1 MTPTATPTALV
12 VDDATTMRKF
22 HRSVLEEAGFAVVE
36 AMDGVAALE
45 QMLEAPRRFGLVLAD
60 VNMPGLD
67 GYALVRRLRAEATL
81 AALPV
86 IMITTEREPRDA
98 ERGFAAGANLF
109 LVKPVRPE
117 RLAAVARAI
126 FAPAGAGPAA

>member
-1 MTPTATPTALV
+1 MTHRRTALV

-22 HRSVLEEAGFAVVE
+22 HRSVLEQAGFAVAE
-36 AMDGVAALE
+36 AMDGVQALE
-45 QMLEAPRRFGLVLAD
+45 QMLHDPRRFGLVVAD

-67 GYALVRRLRAEATL
+67 GYALVGRLRAEAAL
-81 AALPV
+81 AGLPV

-109 LVKPVRPE
+109 LAKPVRPE
-117 RLAAVARAI
+117 RLAAFAQAI
-126 FAPAGAGPAA
+126 SVQAGAEPMA

>member
-1 MTPTATPTALV
+1 MTPSRTALV

-22 HRSVLEEAGFAVVE
+22 HRSVLEQAGFAVAE
-36 AMDGVAALE
+36 ALDGVQALE
-45 QMLEAPRRFGLVLAD
+45 QMLQAPRRFGLVLTD

-67 GYALVRRLRAEATL
+67 GYALAGRIRAEPGLEAM
-81 AALPV
+81 PV

-117 RLAAVARAI
+117 HLAAFAQAI
-126 FAPAGAGPAA
+126 SVPSGAEPAA

>member
-1 MTPTATPTALV
+1 MTPTYTALAPTVLV

-22 HRSVLEEAGFAVVE
+22 HRSVLEQAGFAVVE
-36 AMDGVAALE
+36 AMDGVQALE
-45 QMLEAPRRFGLVLAD
+45 QILEAPRRFGLVVAD

-67 GYALVRRLRAEATL
+67 GYALVQRLRAEAAL

-86 IMITTEREPRDA
+86 IMITTDREPRDT

-109 LVKPVRPE
+109 LAKPVRPE
-117 RLAAVARAI
+117 RLSAFARAI
-126 FAPAGAGPAA
+126 AEPAA

>member
-1 MTPTATPTALV
+1 MTRTRTALV

-22 HRSVLEEAGFAVVE
+22 HRSVLEQAGFAVAE
-36 AMDGVAALE
+36 AMDGVQALE

-67 GYALVRRLRAEATL
+67 GYALVHRLRAEAAL
-81 AALPV
+81 ADLPV

-117 RLAAVARAI
+117 RLAAFARAI
-126 FAPAGAGPAA
+126 FVQAGAETAG

>member
-1 MTPTATPTALV
+1 MTHRRTALV

-22 HRSVLEEAGFAVVE
+22 HRSVLEQAGFAVAE
-36 AMDGVAALE
+36 AMDGVQALE
-45 QMLEAPRRFGLVLAD
+45 QMLDDPRRFGLVVAD

-67 GYALVRRLRAEATL
+67 GYALVGRLRAEAAL
-81 AALPV
+81 AGLPV

-109 LVKPVRPE
+109 LAKPVRPE
-117 RLAAVARAI
+117 HLAAFAQAI
-126 FAPAGAGPAA
+126 SVQAGAEPMA

>member
-1 MTPTATPTALV
+1 MTRARTALV

-22 HRSVLEEAGFAVVE
+22 HRSVLEQAGFAVSE

-45 QMLEAPRRFGLVLAD
+45 QLLEAPGRFGLVLAD

-67 GYALVRRLRAEATL
+67 GYALVGRIRAEPAL

-98 ERGFAAGANLF
+98 ARGFAAGANLF

-117 RLAAVARAI
+117 RLAAFALAI
-126 FAPAGAGPAA
+126 AAEPAA

>member
-1 MTPTATPTALV
+1 MTPTYTALARTVLV

-22 HRSVLEEAGFAVVE
+22 HRSVLEQAGFTVME
-36 AMDGVAALE
+36 AMDGMQALE
-45 QMLEAPRRFGLVLAD
+45 QMLEAPRRFGLVVAD

-67 GYALVRRLRAEATL
+67 GYALVQRLRSEAAL
-81 AALPV
+81 SALPV

-109 LVKPVRPE
+109 LAKPVRPE
-117 RLAAVARAI
+117 RLAAFARAI
-126 FAPAGAGPAA
+126 AEPAA